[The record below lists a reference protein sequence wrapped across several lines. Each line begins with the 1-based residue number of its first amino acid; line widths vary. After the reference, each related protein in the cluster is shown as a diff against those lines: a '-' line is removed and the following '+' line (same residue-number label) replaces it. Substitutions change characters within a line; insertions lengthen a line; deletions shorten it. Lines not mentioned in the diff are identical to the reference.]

1 MTVLPLPRNAGAILA
16 ISPAVL
22 PFTAVDGMADPAG
35 QSLVV
40 SNPGTQPLYWML
52 AANPSS
58 SDAGHQTSWLDTDVV
73 SGIVLPQSTS
83 SIDLSVHSQH
93 LLSGIYSKNLIFRA
107 QTGFSAINSPETV
120 AISLF
125 VQPSCSLAL
134 SAGSL
139 SFTTVAGSNPN
150 TQGLSLAATD
160 SCSGIISWNAASA
173 VPWLMVTPASGQL
186 NDLSNVVMTVS
197 VDTTNLKP
205 GTYFSYISIAVGQQS
220 TQSVA
225 VQLAVQT
232 PPLPSAPIIN
242 ASPLNLNAS
251 FTVGQQD
258 PPGQLVTITNTGGS
272 QLNWSASLSSSIASW
287 LGVSPAAGTI
297 APGQTGQLQV
307 NVTAANL
314 SPGTYVGQIQINGVD
329 GNNVPAG
336 GSPQTITVTFVVQ
349 PPCALSPPSLK
360 ALAFS
365 ATQGGTDPAAQS
377 MVLSASGN
385 CEWPLSWK
393 AAVVGSAP
401 SWLKFS
407 PASGSFANSNQTA
420 TLKVAP
426 SIEGLSPGTYSAKI
440 SISALDAV
448 GQTAQGSPQT
458 LTVTLNVMQSC
469 SLQVGPTSLSFTV
482 EQGKMSTAQNV
493 SVSSTGNC
501 VLPISWSVS
510 ANAVWLVL
518 SPTSGVDQGSD
529 SSIGVSVDAVQLTAG
544 SYTGTV
550 TLSATDKS
558 GAAIVGS
565 PKTIAVSVTVTS
577 AIKATSTPTA

>member
-1 MTVLPLPRNAGAILA
+1 
-16 ISPAVL
+16 
-22 PFTAVDGMADPAG
+22 
-35 QSLVV
+35 
-40 SNPGTQPLYWML
+40 
-52 AANPSS
+52 
-58 SDAGHQTSWLDTDVV
+58 
-73 SGIVLPQSTS
+73 
-83 SIDLSVHSQH
+83 
-93 LLSGIYSKNLIFRA
+93 
-107 QTGFSAINSPETV
+107 
-120 AISLF
+120 
-125 VQPSCSLAL
+125 
-134 SAGSL
+134 
-139 SFTTVAGSNPN
+139 
-150 TQGLSLAATD
+150 
-160 SCSGIISWNAASA
+160 
-173 VPWLMVTPASGQL
+173 
-186 NDLSNVVMTVS
+186 
-197 VDTTNLKP
+197 
-205 GTYFSYISIAVGQQS
+205 
-220 TQSVA
+220 
-225 VQLAVQT
+225 
-232 PPLPSAPIIN
+232 
-242 ASPLNLNAS
+242 
-251 FTVGQQD
+251 
-258 PPGQLVTITNTGGS
+258 
-272 QLNWSASLSSSIASW
+272 
-287 LGVSPAAGTI
+287 
-297 APGQTGQLQV
+297 LQV

-493 SVSSTGNC
+493 SISSTGNC

-518 SPTSGVDQGSD
+518 SPTSGVDQGSG